1 MMDQS
6 CKVISLC
13 NILIDAGESRP
24 PTLSPTGFLSLPS
37 SLSLPTPLSGSSN
50 SGAVVGGAV
59 GGVLAVVVIVVIAVI
74 LVLNRGK
81 IQLCVCGGE

>member
-13 NILIDAGESRP
+13 NILINAGESRP

-37 SLSLPTPLSGSSN
+37 SLSLPTPLSDSSN

-59 GGVLAVVVIVVIAVI
+59 GGVLAVVLIVTIVIIIIAAI
-74 LVLNRGK
+74 LVLNRSK
-81 IQLCVCGGE
+81 I